1 MKLLVTGGA
10 GFIGSHVVR
19 HALRNGHEVRVL
31 DAFTYAGHRSTLADV
46 ADDID
51 IVEGDVCDRVAVA
64 TSLRGIDAVMHLA
77 AETHVDRS
85 IVGPDAFVR
94 TNCDGTNVICDE
106 ARRAE
111 VARVVHVSTDEVYG
125 SIEVGAADERAL
137 LRPSSP
143 YAASK
148 AASDLLALSYQV
160 TFGLDVVVTRCTNN
174 LGSYQQPEKLI
185 PLAVARLS
193 AGDVMGY
200 YGDGL
205 QQRDWLSVTDHVSAL
220 FTVLTS
226 GSAGEIYNIGADQH
240 LTNIVVL
247 QRVCDLIG
255 VSRDYLVPVTDRLGH
270 DRRYAVVSDKVR
282 ALGWSPTIPA
292 DVALDDTVA
301 WYLGHRD
308 WWEPLVA
315 LR

>member
-1 MKLLVTGGA
+1 
-10 GFIGSHVVR
+10 
-19 HALRNGHEVRVL
+19 
-31 DAFTYAGHRSTLADV
+31 
-46 ADDID
+46 
-51 IVEGDVCDRVAVA
+51 
-64 TSLRGIDAVMHLA
+64 
-77 AETHVDRS
+77 
-85 IVGPDAFVR
+85 
-94 TNCDGTNVICDE
+94 
-106 ARRAE
+106 
-111 VARVVHVSTDEVYG
+111 VHVSTDEVYG
-125 SIEVGAADERAL
+125 SIEVRAADERAL

-220 FTVLTS
+220 FTVLAS

-255 VSRDYLVPVTDRLGH
+255 ASYDRLVPVTDRLGH

-308 WWEPLVA
+308 WWEPLMA